1 MSPALVTGKVK
12 YQAGNPR
19 EGKFGP
25 YVNVLVVLDGG
36 EEVRVY
42 DNPDGPVA
50 DLAKGQAVQL
60 LQDQKNGKFVYKLLQ
75 TANQIATQPAT
86 QHQSGSQSD
95 GKQALT
101 PEELEEKFE
110 GLLRLN
116 AKRYG
121 KALKIA
127 KHIVKNELGV
137 ELGSPL
143 QEDQRELLEPLK
155 CIASSLF
162 IEACRGMRG

>member
-86 QHQSGSQSD
+86 QHQNGSQSD
-95 GKQALT
+95 GKPT

-110 GLLRLN
+110 KLLRLN

-137 ELGSPL
+137 ELNSPL
-143 QEDQRELLEPLK
+143 QEDQQVLLEPLK

-162 IEACRGMRG
+162 IEACRGMR

>member
-75 TANQIATQPAT
+75 TANQLANQPAT
-86 QHQSGSQSD
+86 QHQNGSQSD
-95 GKQALT
+95 GKPT
-101 PEELEEKFE
+101 PEKQEAKFE

-116 AKRYG
+116 AARYA
-121 KALKIA
+121 KALKAA
-127 KHIVKNELGV
+127 KFVVKNELGV

-143 QEDQRELLEPLK
+143 QEDQQHLLESLK

-162 IEACRGMRG
+162 IEANRGMR